1 MKDKI
6 MKALEKVIDPETGIN
21 VVKMGMIKSIQI
33 NGGNAK
39 IKFTPTT
46 PLCPMIGYL
55 VDQINQAAESV
66 KGIKKVDVEVGH

>member
-55 VDQINQAAESV
+55 VDQIKQAAKSV
-66 KGIKKVDVEVGH
+66 KGIKKVDVEVGL